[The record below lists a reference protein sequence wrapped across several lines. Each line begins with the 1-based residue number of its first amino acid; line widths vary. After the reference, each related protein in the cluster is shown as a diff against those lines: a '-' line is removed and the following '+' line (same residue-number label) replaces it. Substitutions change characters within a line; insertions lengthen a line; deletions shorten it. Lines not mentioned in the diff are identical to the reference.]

1 MERRRKFRYPR
12 RLQLNSFTDPE
23 IALNQLASELLL
35 VATENAFPS
44 AGRVLG
50 EPIVADRDSPA
61 ADVSAMDGYAIRIE
75 DLRRSVVPVAGEAQP
90 GQAPRELVPGTAIRI
105 FTGAVIPRGAE
116 AVVMREETDESSRD
130 QVAWHE
136 AATSTVAGANIR
148 VQGEN
153 GKAGDLIVP
162 KGAMLGPASIAAAVN
177 FGVWEIALG
186 KRVRVSII
194 VTGNELFDVAAK
206 PAAWQI
212 RDSNGP
218 TIAAVCATKPW
229 IECML
234 PTRCLDDAEQLSRI
248 LASAIEVSDAVI
260 LTGGVSKG
268 DYDYVPEVITGLGA
282 KTIFHRLPIRPG
294 RPILGAVSSTGKLIL
309 GLPGNPVSAIV
320 GMTRFGIPLLAKQ
333 SGQTDW
339 QPKPSSVRTSGRI
352 DQSLPLHWYRLV
364 KTIDAANVELID
376 SRGSGDLVALAQSS
390 GFIHQGPGQ
399 LGPGPWNFFG
409 W

>member
-1 MERRRKFRYPR
+1 
-12 RLQLNSFTDPE
+12 LNSFTDPE

-177 FGVWEIALG
+177 FGVWEIALS

-248 LASAIEVSDAVI
+248 LASALEVSDAVI

-309 GLPGNPVSAIV
+309 GLPGNPVSTIV
-320 GMTRFGIPLLAKQ
+320 GMTRF
-333 SGQTDW
+333 
-339 QPKPSSVRTSGRI
+339 
-352 DQSLPLHWYRLV
+352 
-364 KTIDAANVELID
+364 
-376 SRGSGDLVALAQSS
+376 
-390 GFIHQGPGQ
+390 
-399 LGPGPWNFFG
+399 
-409 W
+409 